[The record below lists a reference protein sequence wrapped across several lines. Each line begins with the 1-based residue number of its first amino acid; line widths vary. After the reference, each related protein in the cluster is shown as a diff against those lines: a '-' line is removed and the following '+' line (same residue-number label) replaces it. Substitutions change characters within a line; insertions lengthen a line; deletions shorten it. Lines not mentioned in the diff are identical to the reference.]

1 MMNVTEKTGSGS
13 SADVDEHFCDIIEQ
27 KQGQVNFHG
36 DLQHEDREIT
46 DDINSSKWRGS
57 EYREL
62 IDFCEKTS

>member
-46 DDINSSKWRGS
+46 DDINSSK
-57 EYREL
+57 
-62 IDFCEKTS
+62 